1 MHEIVCREGTSP
13 QFSVLE
19 DSARSTLIFQ
29 THVHPSLPDHPPAVS
44 NVRLLTSLAISSRL
58 KPGNIECNGTPSS
71 PNLGA
76 DLKTR
81 RLHDEF
87 IDGSNVNILET
98 DIVNKYKM
106 TGLVCLEN
114 RVE

>member
-1 MHEIVCREGTSP
+1 MCI
-13 QFSVLE
+13 
-19 DSARSTLIFQ
+19 
-29 THVHPSLPDHPPAVS
+29 LPDHPPAVS
-44 NVRLLTSLAISSRL
+44 DVRLPTFLAISSRL

-98 DIVNKYKM
+98 DIVKKYKM